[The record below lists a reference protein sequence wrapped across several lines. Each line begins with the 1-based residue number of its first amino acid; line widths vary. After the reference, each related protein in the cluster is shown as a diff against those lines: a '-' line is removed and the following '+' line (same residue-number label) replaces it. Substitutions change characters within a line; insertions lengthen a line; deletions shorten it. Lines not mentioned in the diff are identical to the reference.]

1 MYEIKNCS
9 LKNKIIQIKD
19 KTGVKKNSLFKN
31 QKGAKQ
37 DTIKNFCEKLKKA
50 KEIKNSENFFVIARI
65 ESFILGKGIDDA
77 LRRAKRYSIAGAD
90 AIVIHSKEK
99 KPKQIFEFAKKHN
112 AVVTWA

>member
-1 MYEIKNCS
+1 M
-9 LKNKIIQIKD
+9 
-19 KTGVKKNSLFKN
+19 
-31 QKGAKQ
+31 
-37 DTIKNFCEKLKKA
+37 KKA

-99 KPKQIFEFAKKHN
+99 KPKQIFEFAKKFLKTKEKNLLLQFPHLIQ
-112 AVVTWA
+112 VLMKKI